1 MYNTSSSKTRI
12 WHSYWSTFCFFHCV
26 ALHLVRVKYA
36 NDVSFCW
43 LLSGCPILQILVVK
57 AIGLKSKCKFQIV
70 VQTLKK
76 LYIWIN
82 CEAYVLEINAPAL
95 KYLHFSG
102 MLCSGILLENSF
114 NLVEADI
121 NIYGQLPWDFIRQL
135 YNVKSLH
142 LSNGNMWVRH
152 FFLGL
157 YLNCYTL
164 FLWQAIILL
173 WLLCCLQCLCGS
185 SIYDSMKFHN
195 LALMKLS
202 VSSCTKH
209 DILRLLDCAPN
220 LEELVL
226 ALPCLPLF
234 SDGQRNVRWPLNVP
248 KCMSCFILRSCWC
261 FPSTLELVKLLLYID
276 DAKTRQWATRSLR
289 ALDRTC
295 ETETKKTL

>member
-1 MYNTSSSKTRI
+1 MPRGVEQLSLEIR
-12 WHSYWSTFCFFHCV
+12 
-26 ALHLVRVKYA
+26 LEQHLVLPRSLFSCTSTTLVVLKLGFDILIDPPSASSIALLCILYVSNMQMTYLSVGSSVVVKYA

-114 NLVEADI
+114 YLVEADI

-142 LSNGNMWVRH
+142 LSNGTMWVRH

-164 FLWQAIILL
+164 FL
-173 WLLCCLQCLCGS
+173 
-185 SIYDSMKFHN
+185 
-195 LALMKLS
+195 
-202 VSSCTKH
+202 
-209 DILRLLDCAPN
+209 
-220 LEELVL
+220 
-226 ALPCLPLF
+226 
-234 SDGQRNVRWPLNVP
+234 
-248 KCMSCFILRSCWC
+248 
-261 FPSTLELVKLLLYID
+261 
-276 DAKTRQWATRSLR
+276 
-289 ALDRTC
+289 
-295 ETETKKTL
+295 

>member
-1 MYNTSSSKTRI
+1 MPRGVEQLSLEIRLEQHLVLPRSLFSCTSTTLVVLKLG
-12 WHSYWSTFCFFHCV
+12 F
-26 ALHLVRVKYA
+26 LHLVRVKYA

-142 LSNGNMWVRH
+142 LSNGTMWVRH

-164 FLWQAIILL
+164 FL
-173 WLLCCLQCLCGS
+173 
-185 SIYDSMKFHN
+185 
-195 LALMKLS
+195 
-202 VSSCTKH
+202 
-209 DILRLLDCAPN
+209 
-220 LEELVL
+220 
-226 ALPCLPLF
+226 
-234 SDGQRNVRWPLNVP
+234 
-248 KCMSCFILRSCWC
+248 
-261 FPSTLELVKLLLYID
+261 
-276 DAKTRQWATRSLR
+276 
-289 ALDRTC
+289 
-295 ETETKKTL
+295 